1 MVGVPFAVCSSLDV
15 LEGEMELLIFSDS
28 HGRAENLLAA
38 EARQIKRPDAILFL
52 GDGARDL
59 SHLSIHDIPV
69 WAVRG
74 NCDWSSSDL
83 ADKTERLL
91 HLEGHTLLMTHGHEW
106 GVKGG
111 LGALIAHAA
120 DVGADIVLFGHTH
133 KPTLQTI
140 AAGEQIGKTVLSR
153 PLYLFNPGSIGFNED
168 GEGYSFGTLAI
179 KGETVLFGHGRL

>member
-1 MVGVPFAVCSSLDV
+1 
-15 LEGEMELLIFSDS
+15 MEFLIFSDS

-38 EARQIKRPDAILFL
+38 EARQVKRPDAILFL

-59 SHLSIHDIPV
+59 SHLSIHNVPI

-74 NCDWSSSDL
+74 NCDWSLSDL

-91 HLEGHTLLMTHGHEW
+91 HFEGHTLLLTHGHEW

-120 DVGADIVLFGHTH
+120 DVDADIVLFGHTH
-133 KPTLQTI
+133 KPTLITVC
-140 AAGEQIGKTVLSR
+140 AGEQVGQNVLSR
-153 PLYLFNPGSIGFNED
+153 PMYLFNPGSVGYDED
-168 GEGYSFGTLAI
+168 GEGPSFGTLTLR
-179 KGETVLFGHGRL
+179 GETVLFGHGRL

>member
-1 MVGVPFAVCSSLDV
+1 
-15 LEGEMELLIFSDS
+15 MELLIFSDS
-28 HGRAENLLAA
+28 HGRVENMSIAID
-38 EARQIKRPDAILFL
+38 RQVKSPNAILFL

-59 SHLSIHDIPV
+59 DRLFVCDTPI

-74 NCDWSSSDL
+74 NCDWSSSDY

-91 HLEGHTLLMTHGHEW
+91 YLEGHTLLLTHGHEW

-133 KPTLQTI
+133 KPTLVTI
-140 AAGEQIGKTVLSR
+140 PAGEQVGKTVLSR
-153 PLYLFNPGSIGFNED
+153 PLHLFNPGSIGMGDD
-168 GEGYSFGTLAI
+168 GGGYSFGTLTL

>member
-1 MVGVPFAVCSSLDV
+1 
-15 LEGEMELLIFSDS
+15 MEFLIFSDS
-28 HGRAENLLAA
+28 HGSAQNMSAA
-38 EARQIKRPDAILFL
+38 IDRQIKMPDAVLFL

-59 SHLSIHDIPV
+59 DRLFLCDIPI

-91 HLEGHTLLMTHGHEW
+91 YFEGHTILLTHGHEW

-111 LGALIAHAA
+111 LGALTAHAA

-133 KPTLQTI
+133 KPTLLTV
-140 AAGEQIGKTVLSR
+140 AAGEAVGKATLSR
-153 PLYLFNPGSIGFNED
+153 PMYLFNPGSIGYNED
-168 GEGYSFGTLAI
+168 GEGYSFGALTLR
-179 KGETVLFGHGRL
+179 GETVLFSPGRV

>member
-1 MVGVPFAVCSSLDV
+1 
-15 LEGEMELLIFSDS
+15 MELLIFSDS

-59 SHLSIHDIPV
+59 SHLSIHNIPV

-74 NCDWSSSDL
+74 NCDWMSSDI

-91 HLEGHTLLMTHGHEW
+91 YLEGHTVLMTHGHEY

-120 DVGADIVLFGHTH
+120 EVGADIVLFGHTH
-133 KPTLQTI
+133 VPTLQTV
-140 AAGEQIGKTVLSR
+140 AVGERIGKTTLSR
-153 PLYLFNPGSIGFNED
+153 PMYLFNPGSIGYD
-168 GEGYSFGTLAI
+168 GSFGTLTI
-179 KGETVLFGHGRL
+179 KEDTVLFGHGSL